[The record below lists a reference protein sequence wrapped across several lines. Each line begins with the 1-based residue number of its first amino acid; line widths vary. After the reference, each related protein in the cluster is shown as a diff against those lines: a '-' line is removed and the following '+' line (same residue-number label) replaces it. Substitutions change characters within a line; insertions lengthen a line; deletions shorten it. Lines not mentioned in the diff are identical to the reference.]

1 MNYAIMLRA
10 AEMSATRSPRSLKS
24 LYNQFKEI
32 YFQMLQ
38 SESLNYHY
46 ALCFI
51 FLKYEKDRESVRDL
65 IIDSII
71 SDLEREESSKSSRNL
86 ILNLS
91 LFLKSFD
98 NFLLSQPI
106 KYKVR
111 HLVKNIDLLANK
123 L

>member
-1 MNYAIMLRA
+1 MLRA

-51 FLKYEKDRESVRDL
+51 FLKYEKDRESIRDL

>member
-51 FLKYEKDRESVRDL
+51 FLKYEKDRESIRDL